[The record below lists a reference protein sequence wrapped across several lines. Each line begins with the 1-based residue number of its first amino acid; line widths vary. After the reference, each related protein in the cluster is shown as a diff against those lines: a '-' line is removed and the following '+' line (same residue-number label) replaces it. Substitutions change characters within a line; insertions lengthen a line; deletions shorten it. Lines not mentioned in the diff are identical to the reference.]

1 MGGFARR
8 TSYWNA
14 FGRKYPSR
22 PFLRIDGGSVF
33 TVGLAETP
41 VVNRWMLEGTW
52 RSHLDA
58 INLTGWD
65 LPAWMEM
72 ADLAGVGEIP
82 KEWLDLPLVS
92 ANVKSRVPNFPAIQ
106 RYLIREPP
114 LDAKTGRKLRI
125 GITGL
130 VFDPEHR
137 ISSEEFEVTEPAVA
151 AKQVIGE
158 LSPKTDY
165 RVVLTDT
172 DIGKAI
178 SLAVQVPKIN
188 LIVVAHNYE
197 EISEA
202 QQVGETLIAIPANEG
217 RLLSEVRMALGRSS
231 EISVESRFVQLD
243 RTVPDDAAMAELIRK
258 AQAAVDEF
266 KRAVR

>member
-14 FGRKYPSR
+14 FSRKYPSR
-22 PFLRIDGGSVF
+22 PFLRIDGGSLF

-41 VVNRWMLEGTW
+41 VINRWMLEGTW
-52 RSHLDA
+52 RSQLDA
-58 INLTGWD
+58 INLTAWD
-65 LPAWMEM
+65 LPAWQEL
-72 ADLAGVGEIP
+72 ADLASVGEVP
-82 KEWLDLPLVS
+82 KEWLNLPLVS
-92 ANVKSRVPNFPAIQ
+92 ANVKSRLPNFPAVEP
-106 RYLIREPP
+106 YLIREPVV
-114 LDAKTGRKLRI
+114 DSRTGKKLRV

-130 VFDPEHR
+130 LFDPERR
-137 ISSEEFEVTEPAVA
+137 ISPEEFEVLDPLSVGKQVVEELA
-151 AKQVIGE
+151 AK
-158 LSPKTDY
+158 SDY

-178 SLAVQVPKIN
+178 SLAIQVPRIN

-197 EISEA
+197 AISEA

-217 RLLSEVRMALGRSS
+217 RLLSEVRMVLGPASD
-231 EISVESRFVQLD
+231 INVESRFVVLD

-258 AQAAVDEF
+258 AQASVDTL
-266 KRAVR
+266 KRGLK